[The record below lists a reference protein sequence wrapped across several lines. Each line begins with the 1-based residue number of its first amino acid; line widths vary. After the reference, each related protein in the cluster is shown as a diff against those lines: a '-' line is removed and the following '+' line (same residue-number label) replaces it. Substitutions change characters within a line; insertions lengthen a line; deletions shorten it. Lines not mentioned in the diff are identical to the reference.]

1 MLFGFDSFAAQP
13 FAATN
18 PQEGQV
24 TVNVVK
30 NQLQISI
37 GNVNITADSIIED
50 VTKNQLALGLGT
62 LVISGTANVTTL
74 KNELNLGIGNFVV
87 TADANASVT
96 KNSLTLTTR
105 SVIVTGTAVVNPT
118 PAQLSLKTVE
128 PGVITWN
135 NIIPGVNMVWTPI
148 VPY

>member
-37 GNVNITADSIIED
+37 GNVNIVADSIVED

-74 KNELNLGIGNFVV
+74 KNELDLGIGNFIV

-105 SVIVTGTAVVNPT
+105 SVIVTGTNY
-118 PAQLSLKTVE
+118 VE
-128 PGVITWN
+128 
-135 NIIPGVNMVWTPI
+135 
-148 VPY
+148 